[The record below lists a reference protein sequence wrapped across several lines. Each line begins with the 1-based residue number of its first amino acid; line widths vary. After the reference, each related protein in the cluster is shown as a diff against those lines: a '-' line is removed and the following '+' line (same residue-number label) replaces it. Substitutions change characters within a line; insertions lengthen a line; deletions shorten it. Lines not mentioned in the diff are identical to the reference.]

1 MGVLEQNLARA
12 IDNRIAVF
20 QSKADDGS
28 LLEDSMLL
36 LTCSSLIADIIQPCC
51 CMLCNKA
58 KLETLL
64 EETKLCKNN
73 QALKIKLA
81 ELVYND
87 LARANGLG

>member
-1 MGVLEQNLARA
+1 
-12 IDNRIAVF
+12 
-20 QSKADDGS
+20 
-28 LLEDSMLL
+28 
-36 LTCSSLIADIIQPCC
+36 
-51 CMLCNKA
+51 MLCNKA

-64 EETKLCKNN
+64 EETKLCTNN